1 MKELKWLAD
10 YVIEFSDMSESAKE
24 IAFNYIKE
32 ADDVQIAHL
41 LLTGKMVVEVK
52 NPKKVISEF
61 RTSPAY
67 RLLTEEEKY
76 YPTTGR
82 KTAMSVAG
90 LIFGLGPVWWAVY
103 RTIRA
108 SFDQC
113 TEKCG
118 TYKINTRE
126 RQVCMA
132 KSREERD
139 KKMAALKTKA
149 KAAKA
154 AKEKK

>member
-61 RTSPAY
+61 RTSPA
-67 RLLTEEEKY
+67 
-76 YPTTGR
+76 
-82 KTAMSVAG
+82 
-90 LIFGLGPVWWAVY
+90 
-103 RTIRA
+103 
-108 SFDQC
+108 
-113 TEKCG
+113 
-118 TYKINTRE
+118 
-126 RQVCMA
+126 
-132 KSREERD
+132 
-139 KKMAALKTKA
+139 
-149 KAAKA
+149 
-154 AKEKK
+154 

>member
-1 MKELKWLAD
+1 MKELRWLAD
-10 YVIEFSDMSESAKE
+10 YVVEFSNMSEDAKE
-24 IAFNYIKE
+24 IAFDFISE
-32 ADDVQIAHL
+32 ADDVQLAHL

-61 RTSPAY
+61 KTSTAY
-67 RLLTEEEKY
+67 KLLTEEEKY

-82 KTAMSVAG
+82 KTAMSIAG
-90 LIFGLGPVWWAVY
+90 MLAGLGPVWWAVY

-108 SFDQC
+108 AFDEC

-132 KSREERD
+132 KCKDERD
-139 KKMAALKTKA
+139 RKLAGLKV

-154 AKEKK
+154 KAKK